1 MFEFTLEWASRRSA
15 AERAINAR
23 AVTDQVGLREAFILP
38 LVLLI
43 TFLFAL
49 GIMTGA
55 HLHKRAAD
63 PALLSAAFG
72 GMSVG
77 MGMPMLY
84 PMSDSCRRPS
94 NLGSVPRLLQADVL
108 ALLTAD

>member
-55 HLHKRAAD
+55 HLHKRAD
-63 PALLSAAFG
+63 RALLSAALG

-84 PMSDSCRRPS
+84 PMSESCRRPS

-108 ALLTAD
+108 ALLTSD

>member
-49 GIMTGA
+49 GIMTGT
-55 HLHKRAAD
+55 HLHKRAD
-63 PALLSAAFG
+63 QALLSAAFG

-84 PMSDSCRRPS
+84 PMSESCRRPS

-108 ALLTAD
+108 ALLTSD